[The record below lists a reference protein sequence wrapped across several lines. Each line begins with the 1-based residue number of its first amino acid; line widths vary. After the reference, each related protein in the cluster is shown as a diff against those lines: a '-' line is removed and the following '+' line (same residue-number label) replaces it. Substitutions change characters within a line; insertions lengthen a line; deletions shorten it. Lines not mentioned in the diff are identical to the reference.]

1 MRDEMSDVA
10 GFIFKKC
17 LAISSVPILIFFA
30 MFGLLGSEGM
40 AQNTSQNFTSWS
52 TTAFQISNTQ
62 TSNVEASNQNVL
74 KVNTLSLLLG
84 TGSIFYERK
93 LAENRSAQAGA
104 AFLRYEIN
112 ETTFT
117 GLILT
122 PEYRFYMRGNALSGP
137 YLAPYGRFQK
147 FSLKSGGDKG
157 TYRNLGGGV
166 LFGRQWITKSD
177 FTMDLFFGGHYGNG
191 KISVESG
198 DEEDFE
204 TDEFEG
210 FRPRIGFAIGF
221 AF

>member
-1 MRDEMSDVA
+1 MKDED
-10 GFIFKKC
+10 GFISKKRWETYC
-17 LAISSVPILIFFA
+17 ASIFMFFA
-30 MFGLLGSEGM
+30 LFGLLNSEGM
-40 AQNTSQNFTSWS
+40 AQNASQNFTVVS
-52 TTAFQISNTQ
+52 TAAFQTSNTQ
-62 TSNVEASNQNVL
+62 ASNQNVL

-93 LAENRSAQAGA
+93 LAENRSAQAGV
-104 AFLRYEIN
+104 AFLRYKFD

-122 PEYRFYMRGNALSGP
+122 PEYRFYIRGNALSGP
-137 YLAPYGRFQK
+137 YLAPYGRIQN
-147 FSLKSGGDKG
+147 FSLKSGQDKG

-166 LFGRQWITKSD
+166 LFGRQWVTNSD